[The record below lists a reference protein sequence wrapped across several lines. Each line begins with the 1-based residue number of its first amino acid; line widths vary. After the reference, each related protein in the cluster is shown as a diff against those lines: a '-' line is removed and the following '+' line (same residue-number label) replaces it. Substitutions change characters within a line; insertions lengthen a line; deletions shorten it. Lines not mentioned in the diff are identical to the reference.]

1 MVLIGRLTKD
11 AVVSQLKEERQ
22 VVNFTLAVNDG
33 YKQKGSDTWVE
44 QTTYF
49 NCAYWVSTKIAE
61 RLKKGCL
68 IEISGRLYVSAY
80 KDMQG
85 EAKGSINCH
94 VSTIKVHQQMKNNA
108 DKVETETKE
117 KATDD
122 LPF

>member
-11 AVVSQLKEERQ
+11 AVVSQLKDDRQ
-22 VVNFTLAVNDG
+22 VVNFTLAVNDS
-33 YKQKGSDTWVE
+33 YKPKGSDAWVE

-49 NCAYWVSTKIAE
+49 NCAYWISTKIVE
-61 RLKKGCL
+61 RLKKGNL
-68 IEISGRLYVSAY
+68 VEISGRLYVSAY

-108 DKVETETKE
+108 DKVVTEIKE

>member
-1 MVLIGRLTKD
+1 MTVTNPKGKD
-11 AVVSQLKEERQ
+11 E
-22 VVNFTLAVNDG
+22 
-33 YKQKGSDTWVE
+33 WVE

-49 NCAYWVSTKIAE
+49 NCAYWISTKIAE
-61 RLKKGCL
+61 RLKKGNL
-68 IEISGRLYVSAY
+68 VEITGRLYVSAY

-108 DKVETETKE
+108 GKIETETKE
-117 KATDD
+117 KVIDD

>member
-11 AVVSQLKEERQ
+11 AVVSQLKDERQ
-22 VVNFTLAVNDG
+22 VVNFTLAVNDS

-44 QTTYF
+44 QTTCF
-49 NCAYWVSTKIAE
+49 NCAYWISIKVAE
-61 RLKKGCL
+61 RLKKGNL
-68 IEISGRLYVSAY
+68 VELSGRLYVSAY

-94 VSTIKVHQQMKNNA
+94 VSTIKVHQQMKST
-108 DKVETETKE
+108 VTMTETKNE
-117 KATDD
+117 PKPVDD